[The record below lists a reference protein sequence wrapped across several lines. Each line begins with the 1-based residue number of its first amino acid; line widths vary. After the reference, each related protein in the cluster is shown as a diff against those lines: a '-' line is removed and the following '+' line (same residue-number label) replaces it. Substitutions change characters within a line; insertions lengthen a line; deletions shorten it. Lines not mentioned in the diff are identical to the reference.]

1 MSTPIKVIVVGA
13 LGKMGRETVKALS
26 SRPDM
31 VLTGLVD
38 VIHPGASFAE
48 LTGIDCDLVLEND
61 LQGLIDR
68 VKPDVMVDFTNPL
81 AVFNNTHLALASGV
95 NCVIGTTGLNEVE
108 LSQLE
113 QLAQANGI
121 AVAVIPN
128 FAIGAVLMMKFAQ
141 EAARYLPEVEIIET
155 HHDQKMDAPSGT
167 AIKTAELINA
177 RRGLNPPK
185 NIHELE
191 KIAGCRG
198 GKVGDI
204 HIHSVR
210 LPGFIAHQEVVFG
223 GPGQSLTIRHDSYD
237 RVSFMPGVIMV
248 VQKIVGLKGLIYGM
262 DAFL

>member
-1 MSTPIKVIVVGA
+1 MIKNGCPI
-13 LGKMGRETVKALS
+13 
-26 SRPDM
+26 
-31 VLTGLVD
+31 
-38 VIHPGASFAE
+38 
-48 LTGIDCDLVLEND
+48 
-61 LQGLIDR
+61 
-68 VKPDVMVDFTNPL
+68 
-81 AVFNNTHLALASGV
+81 
-95 NCVIGTTGLNEVE
+95 
-108 LSQLE
+108 
-113 QLAQANGI
+113 
-121 AVAVIPN
+121 
-128 FAIGAVLMMKFAQ
+128 
-141 EAARYLPEVEIIET
+141 
-155 HHDQKMDAPSGT
+155 GT

-177 RRGLNPPK
+177 RRGLKPPK

-191 KIAGCRG
+191 NIAGCRG